1 MRRVLAQEGVNR
13 VMIVTSR
20 DHVVRTAAIFAI
32 VFFETGMDINV
43 VATPRSAYPEVPSS
57 RELLKFFPS
66 VGCAV
71 LGRFVPELYGWI
83 MQPRSWLSIVAAP
96 TPARGA

>member
-43 VATPRSAYPEVPSS
+43 MATPRSAYPEVPSS

-66 VGCAV
+66 VGSAV

-83 MQPRSWLSIVAAP
+83 MQYRRPVPLRDAA
-96 TPARGA
+96 TPAHGA